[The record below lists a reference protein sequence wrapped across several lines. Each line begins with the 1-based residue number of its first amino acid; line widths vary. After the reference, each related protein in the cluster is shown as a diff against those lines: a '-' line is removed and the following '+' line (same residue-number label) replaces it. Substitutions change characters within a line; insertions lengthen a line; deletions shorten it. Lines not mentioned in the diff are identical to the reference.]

1 MRLRA
6 SWKLLAALLV
16 PLVTAAGCGG
26 HAPVPA
32 AAPVQQPGPAGH
44 LGVPYDLVA
53 ADSLLEIRA
62 YRGGALASAGHNHI
76 IASHDLSGTVYVPED
91 ILRTSF
97 EVHVP
102 LASLTVDE
110 AALRAQE
117 MSPDFPPE
125 VPESAKQGT
134 RAHMLGPDLLDAD
147 NHPEIILRALGLA
160 ADPSGAD
167 TVVAHIQASVR
178 GTTHEFSAP
187 VHYGRAGNSLTLS
200 GQVRVRQSDLG
211 LKPYS
216 AMLGA
221 LQVQDEMLI
230 SFRLLARAATT
241 HGDGAR

>member
-6 SWKLLAALLV
+6 SWKLPAALLV
-16 PLVTAAGCGG
+16 PLVIAAACGG

-32 AAPVQQPGPAGH
+32 APPAQQAAPAAH
-44 LGVPYDLVA
+44 LGAPYDLVA

-76 IASHDLSGTVYVPED
+76 IASHDLSGTVYVPDD
-91 ILRTSF
+91 ILKTSF
-97 EVHVP
+97 EVRVP
-102 LASLTVDE
+102 LATLTIDE
-110 AALRAQE
+110 ATLRAQE

-134 RAHMLGPDLLDAD
+134 RAHMLGPELLDAD
-147 NHPEIILRALGLA
+147 NNPQIILSALGLT
-160 ADPSGAD
+160 ADPAAAD
-167 TVVAHIQASVR
+167 TVMAHIHASVR
-178 GTTHEFSAP
+178 GAAHEFSAP
-187 VHYGRAGNSLTLS
+187 VHYVRAGSSLTLT

-241 HGDGAR
+241 HGGGTR

>member
-1 MRLRA
+1 MRLRT
-6 SWKLLAALLV
+6 SWKLLATLV
-16 PLVTAAGCGG
+16 PPLLLAAGCGG

-32 AAPVQQPGPAGH
+32 APTGQQGAPAAH
-44 LGVPYDLVA
+44 LGAPYDLQA

-76 IASHDLSGTVYVPED
+76 IASHDLSGTVYVPD
-91 ILRTSF
+91 DVLKTSF

-102 LASLTVDE
+102 LATLTVDE

-134 RAHMLGPDLLDAD
+134 RTHMLGPELLDAES
-147 NHPEIILRALGLA
+147 NPEIILRALGLT
-160 ADPSGAD
+160 ADPSAAD
-167 TVVAHIQASVR
+167 TVLAHIQASVR
-178 GTTHEFSAP
+178 GAPHEFSAP
-187 VHYGRAGNSLTLS
+187 VHYVRAGGSLTLS

-230 SFRLLARAATT
+230 SFRLVARAATT